1 MGRIRTFKDVSRDK
15 GDVPML
21 NRVQIKESLMTSIR
35 NNKPIIGVA
44 VGSGLSAKQ
53 ATEGGADFLLVLNAG
68 RFRTIGISS
77 TGCMMPF
84 GNSNDI
90 VMKFG
95 GEEVLPR
102 VIGKPVIFGF
112 CATDPMVDQSVLIER
127 IIKKGFSGVNNFPT
141 VGLIDGHFR
150 EALEENDLGFDQE
163 VEFMKK
169 AIRRGLFTIAFVF
182 NEEQA
187 ETMAEADVDVICAHL
202 GWTVGG
208 EQSVKPRTTL
218 EEGVKLANRIFMA
231 ANRVKPAV
239 LNMVYGGPIKNPEDA
254 SFFYQNSS
262 AIGYIGGS
270 SFERIPT
277 ETVIKETT
285 DNFKNY
291 VRLMKENEILKK
303 ELIKKKGFDEI
314 VGQSRVMQDIYD
326 IINKVADKDINVLVH
341 GESGT
346 GKELVVRAIHFN
358 SLRYKGPFI
367 KVNCA
372 ALPDGILES
381 ELFGHEKGA
390 FTGAH
395 QQKIGRFELANHG
408 TLLLDEIGEMSHK
421 TQAKLLRAIQELEI
435 ERVGGEKTIKVDVRI
450 ICATNVDI
458 QKYVSDGRL
467 REDLYYRINA
477 ISINMP
483 PLREHKEDIALLVH
497 HFLKRINEK
506 FQKKITRLTPA
517 ALDCLMQYD
526 WPGNIR
532 ELEHALERAAVLCD
546 GEVIGIPDLPLHIQ
560 NINSHQERFFSE
572 GQMIQFA
579 NANMKTM
586 ERQLVIDALE
596 KFGWNRTK
604 TAHYLGITR
613 RTLYNKIIH
622 YQIQ

>member
-1 MGRIRTFKDVSRDK
+1 MF
-15 GDVPML
+15 
-21 NRVQIKESLMTSIR
+21 NRVQIKASLMTSIR
-35 NNKPIIGVA
+35 NNEPIIGVA

-53 ATEGGADFLLVLNAG
+53 AVEGGADFLLVLNAG

-95 GEEVLPR
+95 VEEVLPR
-102 VIGKPVIFGF
+102 VIEKPVIFGF
-112 CATDPMVDQSVLIER
+112 CATDPMVDQSMLIER
-127 IIKKGFSGVNNFPT
+127 IIKKGFHGVNNFPT

-150 EALEENDLGFDQE
+150 EALEENNLGFDHE

-169 AIRRGLFTIAFVF
+169 AISRGLFAIAFVF

-187 ETMAEADVDVICAHL
+187 EKMAAADVDVICAHL

-208 EQSVKPRTTL
+208 VTSVKPRTTL
-218 EEGVKLANRIFMA
+218 EEGVKLANRIFTA
-231 ANRVKPAV
+231 ANRVNPAV

-254 SFFYQNSS
+254 SFFYQNSC
-262 AIGYIGGS
+262 AVGYIGGS

-277 ETVIKETT
+277 ETAIKETT
-285 DNFKNY
+285 ENFKNY
-291 VRLMKENEILKK
+291 VRLMKENELLKK

-314 VGQSRVMQDIYD
+314 VGQSRMMQDIYD

-372 ALPDGILES
+372 ALPDSILES

-395 QQKIGRFELANHG
+395 QQRMGRFELANHG

-435 ERVGGEKTIKVDVRI
+435 ERVGGNKTIKVDVRI

-458 QKYVSDGRL
+458 QKYVSEGKF
-467 REDLYYRINA
+467 REDLYYRINVV
-477 ISINMP
+477 SINTP
-483 PLREHKEDIALLVH
+483 PLREHKEDISLLVN

-506 FQKKITRLTPA
+506 FQKKITKMTPA

-532 ELEHALERAAVLCD
+532 ELEHTLERAVVLCD
-546 GEVIGIPDLPLHIQ
+546 GDIIGKSDLPVLIQ
-560 NINSHQERFFSE
+560 GMNSNQERFFTQ
-572 GQMIQFA
+572 GQMIQFTHD
-579 NANMKTM
+579 NVESM

-596 KFGWNRTK
+596 KFSGSRTK
-604 TAHYLGITR
+604 TAQYLGISR
-613 RTLYNKIIH
+613 RTLYNKMMR

>member
-1 MGRIRTFKDVSRDK
+1 MFK
-15 GDVPML
+15 
-21 NRVQIKESLMTSIR
+21 RVQIKESLMTSIR
-35 NNKPIIGVA
+35 NNEPIIGVA

-53 ATEGGADFLLVLNAG
+53 AAEGGADFLLVLNAG

-77 TGCMMPF
+77 TGCMMPY

-95 GEEVLPR
+95 VEEVLPR
-102 VIGKPVIFGF
+102 VLEKPVIFGF
-112 CATDPMVDQSVLIER
+112 CATDPMVDQSILIDR
-127 IIKKGFSGVNNFPT
+127 IIKKGFHGVNNFPT
-141 VGLIDGHFR
+141 VGLIDGQFR
-150 EALEENDLGFDQE
+150 EALEENELGFDQE

-169 AIRRGLFTIAFVF
+169 ATSRGLFAIAFVF

-187 ETMAEADVDVICAHL
+187 EKMAAADVDVICAHL

-208 EQSVKPRTTL
+208 VKSVKPRTTL

-231 ANRVKPAV
+231 ANRVNPAG

-254 SFFYQNSS
+254 SFFYQNSG
-262 AIGYIGGS
+262 AVGYIGGS

-277 ETVIKETT
+277 ETAIKETT
-285 DNFKNY
+285 ESFKNY
-291 VRLMKENEILKK
+291 VRLMKENELLKK

-314 VGQSRVMQDIYD
+314 VGQSRMMQDIYD
-326 IINKVADKDINVLVH
+326 IINKVANKDINVLVH

-372 ALPDGILES
+372 ALPDSVLES

-395 QQKIGRFELANHG
+395 QQRLGRFELANHG
-408 TLLLDEIGEMSHK
+408 TLLLDEIGEMSLK

-435 ERVGGEKTIKVDVRI
+435 ERVGGNKTIKVDVRI
-450 ICATNVDI
+450 ICATNADI
-458 QKYVSDGRL
+458 QKYVSEGKF
-467 REDLYYRINA
+467 REDLYYRINV
-477 ISINMP
+477 ISINTP
-483 PLREHKEDIALLVH
+483 PLREHKEDISLLVN

-506 FQKKITRLTPA
+506 FQKKITKMTPA

-532 ELEHALERAAVLCD
+532 ELEHTLERAVVLCD
-546 GEVIGIPDLPLHIQ
+546 GDVIGIPDLPVLIQ
-560 NINSHQERFFSE
+560 GVNSNQERFFTQ
-572 GQMIQFA
+572 GQLIQFT
-579 NANMKTM
+579 NVNMEIM

-596 KFGWNRTK
+596 KFSWSRTK
-604 TAHYLGITR
+604 TAQYLGISR
-613 RTLYNKIIH
+613 RTLYNKIER
-622 YQIQ
+622 YQIH

>member
-1 MGRIRTFKDVSRDK
+1 
-15 GDVPML
+15 ML
-21 NRVQIKESLMTSIR
+21 NRVQIKASLLTSIR
-35 NNKPIIGVA
+35 NNEPIIGVA

-53 ATEGGADFLLVLNAG
+53 AAEGGADFLLVLNAG

-77 TGCMMPF
+77 TGCMMPY

-95 GEEVLPR
+95 VEEVLPR
-102 VIGKPVIFGF
+102 VIEKPVIFGF
-112 CATDPMVDQSVLIER
+112 CATDPTVDQSALIER
-127 IIKKGFSGVNNFPT
+127 IIKKGFHGVNNFPT
-141 VGLIDGHFR
+141 VGLIDGQFR
-150 EALEENDLGFDQE
+150 EALEENNLGFDQE

-187 ETMAEADVDVICAHL
+187 EKMAEADVDVICAHL

-208 EQSVKPRTTL
+208 AKSVKPRTTL
-218 EEGVKLANRIFMA
+218 EEGVKLANRIFEA
-231 ANRVKPAV
+231 ANQVNPGV
-239 LNMVYGGPIKNPEDA
+239 LNMVYGGPIKNPDDA

-262 AIGYIGGS
+262 AVGYIGGS

-277 ETVIKETT
+277 ETVIKQTT
-285 DNFKNY
+285 EGFKNY
-291 VRLMKENEILKK
+291 VRLMKENELLKK

-314 VGQSRVMQDIYD
+314 VGQSRMMQDIYD

-346 GKELVVRAIHFN
+346 GKELVVRAIHYN

-372 ALPDGILES
+372 AIPDSILES

-395 QQKIGRFELANHG
+395 QQRMGRFELANHG
-408 TLLLDEIGEMSHK
+408 TLLLDEIGEMSHN

-435 ERVGGEKTIKVDVRI
+435 QRVGGNKTIKVDVRI

-458 QKYVSDGRL
+458 QKYVSEGKF
-467 REDLYYRINA
+467 REDLYYRINV
-477 ISINMP
+477 ISINTP
-483 PLREHKEDIALLVH
+483 PLREHKEDISLLVN

-506 FQKKITRLTPA
+506 FQKKITKMTPA

-532 ELEHALERAAVLCD
+532 ELEHTLERAVVLCD
-546 GEVIGIPDLPLHIQ
+546 GDVIGIPDLPVPIQ
-560 NINSHQERFFSE
+560 GINSNQERFFTQ
-572 GQMIQFA
+572 GQMTHFT
-579 NANMKTM
+579 NVNMEIM

-596 KFGWNRTK
+596 KLSWNRTK
-604 TAHYLGITR
+604 TAQYLGISR
-613 RTLYNKIIH
+613 RTLYNKMTR
-622 YQIQ
+622 YQIH